1 MTLKKYGWN
10 ENATINNSPEI
21 YACRMLFQSFFI
33 YLFLSRLGKQ
43 VQIIIFPIWYTEKKK
58 MDQNQNI
65 WIKRIATLWIGL
77 GNNQVITS
85 L

>member
-33 YLFLSRLGKQ
+33 YLFLSWL
-43 VQIIIFPIWYTEKKK
+43 VETSANNNFPGLVLRKEKNGSESKY
-58 MDQNQNI
+58 
-65 WIKRIATLWIGL
+65 
-77 GNNQVITS
+77 
-85 L
+85 